1 MGGVSCGLE
10 VTDRRAGDLE
20 VREGEG
26 QGDVEGGARMELWC
40 ATESGRVCF
49 EIHWTKPVSI
59 KIYEE
64 PQNAPRPLVG
74 K

>member
-40 ATESGRVCF
+40 
-49 EIHWTKPVSI
+49 
-59 KIYEE
+59 
-64 PQNAPRPLVG
+64 RPTRRSREGLFRNSLDEAG
-74 K
+74 LHKNL

>member
-20 VREGEG
+20 VREAEG

-40 ATESGRVCF
+40 RPTRRSQGGFVSKFIGRSRS
-49 EIHWTKPVSI
+49 P
-59 KIYEE
+59 
-64 PQNAPRPLVG
+64 
-74 K
+74 